1 VADLLRHL
9 TFVRG
14 RLHFYADYVRGRMV
28 KTTVEIDEDGKI
40 LLETVNR
47 GEAATR
53 WVAKLQG
60 KKILALVGSNGPP
73 EKQGT
78 P

>member
-1 VADLLRHL
+1 
-9 TFVRG
+9 
-14 RLHFYADYVRGRMV
+14 MM
-28 KTTVEIDEDGKI
+28 KTTVEVFPDGKI
-40 LLETVNR
+40 ILETVNR

-60 KKILALVGSNGPP
+60 KKLLSVMEGGPP
-73 EKQGT
+73 EARPENESPQ